1 MLQIPLIL
9 VLIVSFIFIVN
20 HWGQNKG
27 VIYLVFIAL
36 DKALTQ
42 FALLELNATQ
52 DPTVFSLVYHLEPLI
67 VLQGPFFLYYLK
79 SIMKGAI
86 VWDKYLLLLSIPS
99 LLFLINLLPFYAL
112 PFPDRVAYFSD
123 ASVNPGLK
131 GYLFLSLSQ
140 QYLFISIYNTAF
152 IIYGVLFINKLKAG
166 GGVYIKKKVNILI
179 TRIFIVALLTI
190 IPSLVVLFF
199 LALNSAQVGM
209 IDFLNPEAVNNNYLY
224 FQSLVLPLSFFF
236 VPNWLY
242 NEKEPF
248 SFLDNFSAAW
258 KKVIQS
264 NSMMVS
270 QEGTFEKSSDVERI
284 VSYIETEKPYLQTD
298 FSLHDISQTLN
309 IPRIRVTNCFNK
321 ELQTP
326 FPSYRNKLRVAHSIS
341 LLRAGAHLTTSIE
354 GIAERSGFKSKS
366 IFYAAFKEEYGTTPT
381 DWIKKHL

>member
-9 VLIVSFIFIVN
+9 VILVSFIFIVN

-36 DKALTQ
+36 DKAFTQ

-52 DPTVFSLVYHLEPLI
+52 NPTVFSLVYHLEPLI
-67 VLQGPFFLYYLK
+67 LLQGPFFFYYLK

-86 VWDKYLLLLSIPS
+86 VWDRYLLLLSIPS

-199 LALNSAQVGM
+199 LALNSNQVEM

-248 SFLDNFSAAW
+248 SFLDNFRATW
-258 KKVIQS
+258 KKVIHS

-270 QEGTFEKSSDVERI
+270 QEVTFEKSSDVERI

-326 FPSYRNKLRVAHSIS
+326 FPSYRNKLRVAHAIS
-341 LLRAGAHLTTSIE
+341 LLRAGAHLNTSIE
-354 GIAERSGFKSKS
+354 GIAERSGFNSKS

>member
-1 MLQIPLIL
+1 MLQTPLIL
-9 VLIVSFIFIVN
+9 VVIVSFIFIVN

-79 SIMKGAI
+79 SIMKGAF
-86 VWDKYLLLLSIPS
+86 VWDRHLLLLSIPS
-99 LLFLINLLPFYAL
+99 LIFLINLIPFYAL

-123 ASVNPGLK
+123 AFLNPDLK

-140 QYLFISIYNTAF
+140 QYLFIAIYNTAF
-152 IIYGVLFINKLKAG
+152 IIYGVAFINRMKSG
-166 GGVYIKKKVNILI
+166 GGVYLKKKVNILF

-190 IPSLVVLFF
+190 IPSLVVLF
-199 LALNSAQVGM
+199 LMALNSPQEGM

-248 SFLDNFSAAW
+248 SFLDNFMAAW
-258 KKVIQS
+258 KKVIHS
-264 NSMMVS
+264 NSMVS
-270 QEGTFEKSSDVERI
+270 QESSFGKSSDSERI
-284 VSYIETEKPYLQTD
+284 VSYIETEKPYLKTD
-298 FSLHDISQTLN
+298 FSLHDISQALN

-321 ELQTP
+321 ELNTP
-326 FPSYRNKLRVAHSIS
+326 FPSYRNKLRVAHSLS
-341 LLRAGAHLTTSIE
+341 LLRSGAHLTTSIE

-366 IFYAAFKEEYGTTPT
+366 IFYAAFKEEYDMTPT
-381 DWIKKHL
+381 EWIKKHL

>member
-1 MLQIPLIL
+1 MLQTPLIL
-9 VLIVSFIFIVN
+9 VIIISFIFIVN

-86 VWDKYLLLLSIPS
+86 VWDRYLLLLSIPS
-99 LLFLINLLPFYAL
+99 LLFFVNLIPFYAL

-123 ASVNPGLK
+123 ASVNPGMQ

-140 QYLFISIYNTAF
+140 QYLFIAIYNTAF

-199 LALNSAQVGM
+199 LALNSPQVGM
-209 IDFLNPEAVNNNYLY
+209 IDFLNPDTVNNNYLY

-258 KKVIQS
+258 KKVVQS

-298 FSLHDISQTLN
+298 FSLHDISQALN

-326 FPSYRNKLRVAHSIS
+326 FPTYRNKLRVAHAIS